1 MREEN
6 FCKLFIFSILNLIGF
21 LLTTI
26 FLTSTYNAYELSEQ
40 YYSCEDT
47 ILSQYIGIC
56 ALFSFY
62 LISFLLYV
70 VVLIILINKDKINSG
85 NNNNNMIHMEDIN
98 INNIEGENRGYN
110 QNIADNQESI
120 FSENPRLKIILEV
133 SFLFCQLIY
142 LLEVIL
148 LIVFFSKANRM
159 YSRKICVIKEI
170 KDIYRDL
177 MIVALVFFLI
187 KLVFYFYLLIL
198 YDKLGINARRRLEG
212 ITKSEYCECFS
223 DCVEKTCLGLAKC
236 FGSID
241 SETKIITK
249 IREMKATNEE
259 KINFIRELNIYK
271 NQLENLNNQNL
282 EIVDANEFTRLNL
295 VQINR
300 N

>member
-47 ILSQYIGIC
+47 ILSQYKGIC

-110 QNIADNQESI
+110 QNIADNQERI